1 MLRHL
6 NNAPTLPERTVVIG
20 AAGFVGGAL
29 MRRLAAANAP
39 ALGLTRKEV
48 DLQRPNATN
57 SWPPFFNPATRWW
70 PWLPALPVKHR
81 HDDREHDHRQSH
93 P

>member
-1 MLRHL
+1 MLHHL

-39 ALGLTRKEV
+39 TLGLTRKEV
-48 DLQRPNATN
+48 DLQRPNATEQLT
-57 SWPPFFNPATRWW
+57 AILQTRRRRRRRGCSRS
-70 PWLPALPVKHR
+70 L
-81 HDDREHDHRQSH
+81 
-93 P
+93 

>member
-1 MLRHL
+1 MLHHL

-48 DLQRPNATN
+48 DLQRPNATEQLTAILQPRRRRRRRGC
-57 SWPPFFNPATRWW
+57 SRS
-70 PWLPALPVKHR
+70 L
-81 HDDREHDHRQSH
+81 
-93 P
+93 